1 MANYPTSGKSG
12 GAAAPR
18 TLESG
23 REHALEVLTRAFSGD
38 LVSMDEYERRATEI
52 QKAGSVADIDL
63 VVADLPGVSE
73 ASRPRR
79 EEARPAA
86 ATRVDSSLAGSQT
99 LACVMGDR
107 QLQGDW
113 LNSSRVDSFTLMGS
127 TKIDLRDVAMP
138 PDQLK
143 ISTFVLMGETR
154 VVVPRGMAVRL
165 NVFPFM
171 GEATAK
177 RDVNQRIVPGEP
189 YVVIEGFVMMGSL
202 VVVAQD

>member
-1 MANYPTSGKSG
+1 MET
-12 GAAAPR
+12 
-18 TLESG
+18 G
-23 REHALEVLTRAFSGD
+23 REHALEILTRAFSGD
-38 LVSMDEYERRATEI
+38 LVSMEEYERRAGEI
-52 QKAGSVADIDL
+52 QKARSVADIDL
-63 VVADLPGVSE
+63 VVADLSGVPEAQPSRNGTTRPDP
-73 ASRPRR
+73 ASR
-79 EEARPAA
+79 
-86 ATRVDSSLAGSQT
+86 VDPNLSGSQT

-113 LNSSRVDSFTLMGS
+113 LNGSRVDSFTLMGS

-138 PDQLK
+138 DDHLK
-143 ISTFVLMGETR
+143 IQALVLMGETR

-177 RDVNQRIVPGEP
+177 RDVNQRVVPGEP
-189 YVVIEGFVMMGSL
+189 YVIIEGFVMMGSL